1 MGKASYYPDDRNGS
15 ITEGGYKYDMNAMT
29 GSHKYFPFG
38 SIISVRNVNNGKTIN
53 VKIID
58 RPYTSK
64 RILDVT
70 YAAAQKLDII
80 GRGPVTVEVTL
91 VDTPQTLKK
100 KRQEALAQKEKEVIE
115 EQMDTLSVVVDPLDF
130 LKTGTYTSVG
140 EIANV
145 EGYGIQFTMSNDI
158 EVILKEVYKLENDY
172 LLSEVFVQT
181 GWSNSKRI
189 YRLIIGEF
197 DSNIE
202 AQPLLKLLKSGG
214 FDDCFIKK
222 HLKNI

>member
-15 ITEGGYKYDMNAMT
+15 ITEGGYKYDMTAMT

-38 SIISVRNVNNGKTIN
+38 SIISVRNVNNGKTIQ

-58 RPYTSK
+58 RPYTNK

-80 GRGPVTVEVTL
+80 GRGPVTVEVIL
-91 VDTPQTLKK
+91 LDTPQTLRR
-100 KRQEALAQKEKEVIE
+100 KRQEALAQKEE
-115 EQMDTLSVVVDPLDF
+115 EEHLDTLSIVVDPLKF
-130 LKTGTYTSVG
+130 LKTGTYTSDG
-140 EIANV
+140 ELADV
-145 EGYGIQFTMSNDI
+145 EGYGIQFSMSNDI
-158 EVILKEVYKLENDY
+158 EVTLQEVSKLENNY

-197 DSNIE
+197 SSNDE